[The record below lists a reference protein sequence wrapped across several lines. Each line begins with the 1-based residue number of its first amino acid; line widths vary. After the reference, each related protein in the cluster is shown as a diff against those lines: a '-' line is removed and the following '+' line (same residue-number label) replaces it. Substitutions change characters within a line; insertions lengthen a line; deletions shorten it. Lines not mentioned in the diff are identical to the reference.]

1 MGVHGGF
8 DEKTTRVTR
17 QKMARR
23 YYGNISANA
32 AAIAFII
39 QAVRAVQGFCE
50 MRNAKC
56 EIVKVLMPL
65 QLESVKWDFLW

>member
-1 MGVHGGF
+1 MCVCVDCGF

-17 QKMARR
+17 QNMAGR

-32 AAIAFII
+32 AAIAFIMPAFE
-39 QAVRAVQGFCE
+39 Q
-50 MRNAKC
+50 RNGSAKC